1 MNSKRVVIIEPS
13 SIVSN
18 GLRSMV
24 DEVPDFDVVGVLPD
38 MNRIDERIAAM
49 RADVVILNPSL
60 VEFHRRGA
68 IKNIFPATAIVALL
82 YNYIEN
88 DVLRQFSGVI
98 DIYDDKTKVSCTLQG
113 AVTDYGTEDVV
124 ADGDELSEREK
135 EIVVAVAKGLM
146 NKEIAVLHN
155 ISIHTVIS
163 HRKNVSRKT
172 GIKSASGF
180 VVYALLN
187 NLIEQS
193 EIHY

>member
-163 HRKNVSRKT
+163 HRKNISRKT